1 MTVKDTNNTYFNY
14 KDYDE
19 TKEYFLRKLKSN
31 NEYKVE
37 FFEQAFSELKGK
49 SEYANLFRDIFIKL
63 QKLLNQDGIL
73 GFEGKEKGCKYIN
86 FVLNKDLT
94 KFNSII
100 YNEATFQLFKDF
112 EDKFRREKGRT
123 NHICDLQYERL
134 PHTNALESL
143 ESQSPSRI
151 EPAKETFSPKG
162 PLQST
167 ETQDNLVT
175 LHTTEEEQSIEVL
188 KPTGFVSPYREQ
200 STLKAKAKPHEEN
213 TQNLMHIKG
222 QYYPELS
229 SHQRVL
235 EFPNIENETVDK
247 GYLRTVRDAVS
258 GFMEGVDPV
267 PVVGVSGGM
276 GALFLLFR
284 YTPVGTFFRG
294 RGRRQGIP
302 TRFDG
307 VYTGFMTD
315 FQGDGFFPNNQYNIA
330 YGAE

>member
-1 MTVKDTNNTYFNY
+1 MY
-14 KDYDE
+14 
-19 TKEYFLRKLKSN
+19 
-31 NEYKVE
+31 
-37 FFEQAFSELKGK
+37 
-49 SEYANLFRDIFIKL
+49 DIFAKL
-63 QKLLNQDGIL
+63 NPKNTSRPECNKFPSFVHEFNDFVQR
-73 GFEGKEKGCKYIN
+73 IN
-86 FVLNKDLT
+86 
-94 KFNSII
+94 
-100 YNEATFQLFKDF
+100 YNESVNFKNKLENFINEIKKYQLATDEECHNTLY
-112 EDKFRREKGRT
+112 
-123 NHICDLQYERL
+123 HITLLKPDPSVETEVLRSHNPASSSDSQFVIGGERL

-284 YTPVGTFFRG
+284 VETIQHNYK
-294 RGRRQGIP
+294 
-302 TRFDG
+302 
-307 VYTGFMTD
+307 
-315 FQGDGFFPNNQYNIA
+315 NQKGKIII
-330 YGAE
+330 